1 MPTLLRRTLIGLA
14 LFALQWLVLGRL
26 RIWGS
31 YPDVVLLYVAW
42 IGLRS
47 GRQAGSI
54 GGFLLGTLMDAA
66 YGTWGINMFVKTLI
80 GFLLG
85 LFPVDERESLRL
97 QPQQAFLGGLVVAL
111 LHNGLVVAFLA
122 IQTQASNTFMVG
134 ALWLGSAAYTAF
146 VGTVAALFGTR

>member
-1 MPTLLRRTLIGLA
+1 MPTLLRHTLIGLA

-31 YPDVVLLYVAW
+31 YPDAVLLYVAW

-47 GRQAGSI
+47 GRRTGSVS
-54 GGFLLGTLMDAA
+54 GFLLGMLMDAA

-122 IQTQASNTFMVG
+122 LQTQASNTFMVG
-134 ALWLGSAAYTAF
+134 ALWVGSAVYTAF
-146 VGTVAALFGTR
+146 VGTVAALFATR

>member
-31 YPDVVLLYVAW
+31 YPDAVLLYVAW

-54 GGFLLGTLMDAA
+54 SGFLLGALMDAA

-80 GFLLG
+80 GFVLG
-85 LFPVDERESLRL
+85 LFPVDEREALRL
-97 QPQQAFLGGLVVAL
+97 QPQQALLGSLVVAL

-122 IQTQASNTFMVG
+122 LQMQASNAFMVG
-134 ALWLGSAAYTAF
+134 ALWIGSAVYTAF
-146 VGTVAALFGTR
+146 ISTLAALFSTR

>member
-1 MPTLLRRTLIGLA
+1 VPTLLRRTLIGLA

-31 YPDVVLLYVAW
+31 YPDAVLLYVAW

-54 GGFLLGTLMDAA
+54 SGFLLGALMDAA

-80 GFLLG
+80 GFVLG
-85 LFPVDERESLRL
+85 LFPVDEREALRL
-97 QPQQAFLGGLVVAL
+97 QPQQALLGSLVVAL

-122 IQTQASNTFMVG
+122 LQMQASNAFMVG
-134 ALWLGSAAYTAF
+134 ALWIGSAVYTAF
-146 VGTVAALFGTR
+146 ISTLAALFSTR